1 MSYCDFELGGSPD
14 REATMR
20 RLSIVVAVA
29 AVSAACLVTTSPPA
43 NPAPQAVH
51 IAGLAY
57 PGSLTVDSDGITH
70 VSASSLHDVFFLN
83 GWVHA
88 RDRLFQMD
96 VNRREPSGTLAEL
109 LGKAALSSDVQARTI
124 GLRRAAERTW
134 AAAPADLKATL
145 QAYSDGVNAYTASHP
160 LPPEYAALNLNAVAP
175 WTPVDSLTVG
185 KAISFE
191 LSFDLDIDPTLQ
203 LEAYISA
210 LGPAKGVALFS
221 QDVMRSQPFSSA
233 STVPDATGPGP
244 AHDLRLAA
252 ADVTRLAESARLGKA
267 YAAKIA
273 GNPLFTQA
281 ERANGNQGSNE
292 WAVAGRNTVDG
303 HPIVANDPHL
313 SLGEPSTF
321 YPIGLR
327 APGMDVEGEGFAGTP
342 GVIIGHN
349 RFIAWGATTNPMD
362 VTDTYQEKIVPDA
375 TSPSGLSTVYEGS
388 LEHVVPI
395 PETFRYNSGG
405 ALATATAA
413 DGVPPATLIVPRRNQ
428 GPIVELDLAHG
439 AGLSV
444 QYTGFSPT
452 FELETFL
459 MWDRA
464 RGLDDFRRGLSFFA
478 VGSQNW
484 AYADTRGNIAYF
496 TSAEMPVREDL
507 QAGTVAGLPPWFI
520 RNGQGGNEWLPV
532 QHPQPNQAIPY
543 EIYPAAEM
551 PHVVNPPAG
560 WFVNANNDP
569 AGTVLDNDPL
579 NQLRP
584 GGGIFYLNPGYDGF
598 RAGRITEMIRNRLSS
613 GHKISMADIEAMQAD
628 TTLLDAEYFVP
639 WLIRAFDN
647 ARSSAVPQL
656 AALAADSRVAE
667 AVHRLSAWNFT
678 TPTGI
683 PEGYDAT
690 DRNGVLSAPSPTEIA
705 NSVAATLYAIWRSQA
720 VAGIIDAPLGALP
733 KPDGAEALTGLRH
746 LLDTFPATQGVGAS
760 GVNFFAVPGIS
771 DPAAARDYLLLHSLA
786 AGLDLLAGPAFD
798 AAFHGSTQLGD
809 YRWGLLHRLVLQ
821 HPLGGPF
828 SVPPAFGQFPQPL
841 VGLSGIPVDGGFETV
856 DAASHDVRASSP
868 DGFMFDSG
876 PARRFVAEMRPGH
889 IVAESALP
897 GGTSALPS
905 SPYYLNLL
913 RPYLTDDY
921 YPARLAT
928 ELGPAAAVRVI
939 P

>member
-57 PGSLTVDSDGITH
+57 PASLTVDSDGITH

-388 LEHVVPI
+388 LEHV
-395 PETFRYNSGG
+395 
-405 ALATATAA
+405 
-413 DGVPPATLIVPRRNQ
+413 
-428 GPIVELDLAHG
+428 DLAG
-439 AGLSV
+439 A
-444 QYTGFSPT
+444 
-452 FELETFL
+452 
-459 MWDRA
+459 D
-464 RGLDDFRRGLSFFA
+464 
-478 VGSQNW
+478 
-484 AYADTRGNIAYF
+484 
-496 TSAEMPVREDL
+496 
-507 QAGTVAGLPPWFI
+507 
-520 RNGQGGNEWLPV
+520 
-532 QHPQPNQAIPY
+532 
-543 EIYPAAEM
+543 
-551 PHVVNPPAG
+551 
-560 WFVNANNDP
+560 
-569 AGTVLDNDPL
+569 
-579 NQLRP
+579 
-584 GGGIFYLNPGYDGF
+584 
-598 RAGRITEMIRNRLSS
+598 
-613 GHKISMADIEAMQAD
+613 
-628 TTLLDAEYFVP
+628 EY
-639 WLIRAFDN
+639 R
-647 ARSSAVPQL
+647 
-656 AALAADSRVAE
+656 
-667 AVHRLSAWNFT
+667 
-678 TPTGI
+678 
-683 PEGYDAT
+683 
-690 DRNGVLSAPSPTEIA
+690 
-705 NSVAATLYAIWRSQA
+705 
-720 VAGIIDAPLGALP
+720 
-733 KPDGAEALTGLRH
+733 
-746 LLDTFPATQGVGAS
+746 
-760 GVNFFAVPGIS
+760 
-771 DPAAARDYLLLHSLA
+771 
-786 AGLDLLAGPAFD
+786 
-798 AAFHGSTQLGD
+798 
-809 YRWGLLHRLVLQ
+809 
-821 HPLGGPF
+821 
-828 SVPPAFGQFPQPL
+828 
-841 VGLSGIPVDGGFETV
+841 
-856 DAASHDVRASSP
+856 
-868 DGFMFDSG
+868 
-876 PARRFVAEMRPGH
+876 
-889 IVAESALP
+889 
-897 GGTSALPS
+897 
-905 SPYYLNLL
+905 
-913 RPYLTDDY
+913 
-921 YPARLAT
+921 
-928 ELGPAAAVRVI
+928 
-939 P
+939 